1 MGPRE
6 PVAGGAAHRARRPS
20 PGTPCSHP
28 HPHPH
33 RVNTPGQNP
42 PRPACLHGSCPSS
55 DCSTANPKPGAW
67 PPRALARRAG
77 SAMAAGTWG
86 LGACPGSLALPPP
99 SAPAHLRGTGVSPV
113 LSAPGENRLC
123 PRPQRQAGPARV
135 SEWCQL
141 ARGQD
146 PVLGHP
152 PERWGPS
159 SSGALNAVAHTTCL
173 LLASAGHRAHGQ
185 RPGSMRQGGRLGA
198 GGLRVHCLPSRAP
211 VRSPE
216 TPPLP
221 ETPGPAKLLSAVLP
235 TPCPGHCSHVQAKPV
250 GPAEAHAS
258 RSPTRAKRGG
268 MTGLCP
274 GHQPRGARNRH

>member
-1 MGPRE
+1 MSLWRVEPHTERGGP
-6 PVAGGAAHRARRPS
+6 ARAP
-20 PGTPCSHP
+20 PAPTPTPTPTASTPPARTHP
-28 HPHPH
+28 DL
-33 RVNTPGQNP
+33 
-42 PRPACLHGSCPSS
+42 PACTAHAPPATVPRRTPS
-55 DCSTANPKPGAW
+55 PGAW